1 MYGAAIFNF
10 AKASPVIV
18 VPRSAFAGSVSTNQ
32 VFVLGQG
39 QTAHIRKVIAGRVI
53 GDKVEILQGL
63 NEGETVITS
72 GLINLADGSKVT
84 PLK

>member
-1 MYGAAIFNF
+1 
-10 AKASPVIV
+10 V

-32 VFVLGQG
+32 VFVLEGG
-39 QTAHIRKVIAGRVI
+39 STARMRQVVAGRVI

-63 NEGETVITS
+63 NEGERVITS
-72 GLINLADGSKVT
+72 GQINLADGSKVT